1 MRDLVNKSIN
11 QHSEF
16 LNLIN
21 KARIIDSANMILDAI
36 SKGKTIFWCGNG
48 GSASQANHLSAE
60 LVGGMYKQKNKPF
73 RSLCLNVDSAF
84 ITAWSND
91 DSFDNIFVRQLE
103 AIGQN
108 EDILIGLSTSG
119 NSPNI
124 VKAAQF
130 ALSNKIKVISL
141 TGNDGGNLKEY
152 SDINMN
158 IETSNTQ
165 RVQEIHILIGHI
177 LCDIIEPYRL
187 KVPFQY
193 YYNFFSI
200 KNNICRN
207 IFN

>member
-1 MRDLVNKSIN
+1 MKDLIKKSIN

-16 LNLIN
+16 LKLID
-21 KARIIDSANMILDAI
+21 KAKIIDSANIILDAL

-60 LVGGMYKQKNKPF
+60 LVGGMYQQKNKPF
-73 RSLCLNVDSAF
+73 RSICLNVDSAF

-91 DSFDNIFVRQLE
+91 DSFENIFVRQLE
-103 AIGQN
+103 AMGQN

-130 ALSNKIKVISL
+130 AQSNKIKVISL
-141 TGNDGGNLKEY
+141 TGNDGGNLKEC

-177 LCDIIEPYRL
+177 LCDIIEQSL
-187 KVPFQY
+187 
-193 YYNFFSI
+193 
-200 KNNICRN
+200 
-207 IFN
+207 